1 MGHPVRLC
9 FDPMIYYPHYKEV
22 YRRMLGEVFAQ
33 IDTDHIVD
41 VSMGSFRISK
51 DYLKN
56 MRRHDVLSPVVQFP
70 YENID
75 GVYQYPD
82 KLRQEMEGFLHKEL
96 CKYVE
101 EEHIFAGIRYK
112 RKG

>member
-1 MGHPVRLC
+1 MMC
-9 FDPMIYYPHYKEV
+9 F
-22 YRRMLGEVFAQ
+22 
-33 IDTDHIVD
+33 
-41 VSMGSFRISK
+41 
-51 DYLKN
+51 
-56 MRRHDVLSPVVQFP
+56 SPVVQFP

>member
-1 MGHPVRLC
+1 
-9 FDPMIYYPHYKEV
+9 MIYYPHYKEV

-70 YENID
+70 
-75 GVYQYPD
+75 
-82 KLRQEMEGFLHKEL
+82 
-96 CKYVE
+96 
-101 EEHIFAGIRYK
+101 
-112 RKG
+112 